1 MQHFH
6 FHPKKE
12 VFLFDSFRLIALKN
26 FITQGNRKIMNK
38 ILIGLDQIQKT
49 QMDTCGVFKLYFYD
63 NIKYNQKL
71 PHIYVM
77 RKCSANN
84 YILS

>member
-1 MQHFH
+1 
-6 FHPKKE
+6 
-12 VFLFDSFRLIALKN
+12 
-26 FITQGNRKIMNK
+26 MNK

-84 YILS
+84 YFLS